1 MLQVPIHSVLDGVT
15 VYADDSLFFVYYL
28 IPDAPSV
35 RLDENGH
42 PVFLLVTYQFS
53 ADDRRDHPDLPNG
66 GGYLNFDTELA
77 VPEVTLAKIR
87 ATLQADVDVEWNRRR
102 AGTPA
107 EQASQGVAG
116 TTEAPKVRFDSP
128 TWTAGK
134 VALDAPQATSLVT
147 ARVSEGSPSLL
158 QGDTAVFNLDL
169 TPAGATFMED
179 SLTKP
184 DGSGATD
191 LTPIQVAYDLSFWA
205 RLPAA
210 TIVVSA
216 NSSKIHE
223 YIHNKGMGRSTDYWT
238 PYELGI
244 LLWRRWA
251 PRPTDNTTDTVTT
264 TGEITVAI
272 DQGSGSMPAEVLDAL
287 RDYAIDLVKQMITS
301 TFFTSSPA
309 VAPKDPKPV
318 QGEAPRYYL
327 REYDSVTMSLD
338 VTLEQRSVVE
348 WRVYP
353 QATLESSFR
362 GMSTTDLAHYV
373 RKISLDDPF
382 WRTLEV
388 DVRAFADWAGP
399 VNWVTV
405 DLEYDPPGS
414 VPKPMSFTFD
424 SAHADP
430 QHWSENIEEGDVS
443 YRYRTTIAFDDLG
456 PQPASEWTTTTV
468 PAINVQATA
477 PTLDVTVLAGD
488 IDFSTVDK
496 VEVTIAYEDPA
507 QGVPREEH
515 TVVLTAAMIQ
525 DSYRRIIYK
534 PITQQAQYRTRFTL
548 ISGDVQEDHVWRPV
562 GGPQIVINADRSAVL
577 RVGLLPAGDGWDDVV
592 RVLVDLS
599 YADPANSYTVSTS
612 MDLEAIT
619 QFKTWTVPLKNKS
632 LRSYRYRWTASYKN
646 GDLVKTDWQQA
657 PAGTETLPIAIH
669 RPGINVTLVADAI
682 DFSVTPIVEVTCHY
696 AHGDVDRQ
704 QTFVLKQPGVQMW
717 HVDVPEGAPTDF
729 SCLVTYSVAG
739 GEPVTLAPMVETSNV
754 VIVPAYQRGANV
766 ISVAIFATLID
777 FVTTPMV
784 GIDTTYDDDA
794 NDVHLT
800 GSFILSPD
808 SPVARWDI
816 QAKDPAEKDFGYTI
830 TYYTADG
837 EPHAKPVKHD
847 TVPRIIVPKYAP

>member
-424 SAHADP
+424 SDAAGISRDTFAAALKAEGLFCMGYVPSVISDWKRLHWQDYRGPRVSWLSALEAAKVDYRDQPLPNARWRVDHALETGFDMVAP
-430 QHWSENIEEGDVS
+430 NEPM
-443 YRYRTTIAFDDLG
+443 IARMAEIIL
-456 PQPASEWTTTTV
+456 
-468 PAINVQATA
+468 
-477 PTLDVTVLAGD
+477 
-488 IDFSTVDK
+488 K
-496 VEVTIAYEDPA
+496 VEANVDALRDHERTAGPA
-507 QGVPREEH
+507 
-515 TVVLTAAMIQ
+515 
-525 DSYRRIIYK
+525 
-534 PITQQAQYRTRFTL
+534 
-548 ISGDVQEDHVWRPV
+548 
-562 GGPQIVINADRSAVL
+562 
-577 RVGLLPAGDGWDDVV
+577 
-592 RVLVDLS
+592 
-599 YADPANSYTVSTS
+599 
-612 MDLEAIT
+612 
-619 QFKTWTVPLKNKS
+619 
-632 LRSYRYRWTASYKN
+632 
-646 GDLVKTDWQQA
+646 A
-657 PAGTETLPIAIH
+657 PAV
-669 RPGINVTLVADAI
+669 R
-682 DFSVTPIVEVTCHY
+682 
-696 AHGDVDRQ
+696 
-704 QTFVLKQPGVQMW
+704 K
-717 HVDVPEGAPTDF
+717 
-729 SCLVTYSVAG
+729 
-739 GEPVTLAPMVETSNV
+739 
-754 VIVPAYQRGANV
+754 
-766 ISVAIFATLID
+766 
-777 FVTTPMV
+777 
-784 GIDTTYDDDA
+784 
-794 NDVHLT
+794 
-800 GSFILSPD
+800 
-808 SPVARWDI
+808 
-816 QAKDPAEKDFGYTI
+816 
-830 TYYTADG
+830 
-837 EPHAKPVKHD
+837 
-847 TVPRIIVPKYAP
+847 